1 MRRKTKIEGT
11 LPLHES
17 LLGNITFELVVHV
30 KEIYKKVNY
39 SL

>member
-17 LLGNITFELVVHV
+17 LLGNINFELVVHV
-30 KEIYKKVNY
+30 KGIYKKVND